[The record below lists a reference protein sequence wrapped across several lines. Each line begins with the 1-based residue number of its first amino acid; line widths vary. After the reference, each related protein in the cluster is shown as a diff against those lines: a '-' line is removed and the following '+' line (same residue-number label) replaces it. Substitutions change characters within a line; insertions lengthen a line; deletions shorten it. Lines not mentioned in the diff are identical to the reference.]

1 MGIQIYCSL
10 MLSFLKN
17 KFGGSKQKGLKQNNQ
32 YVTIWHSRC
41 GVQHL
46 RINYVGLW
54 FLAQQDVIYIEDVS
68 VIGIRNC
75 ENQWPAS
82 RQ

>member
-32 YVTIWHSRC
+32 YVTIRKSKYLLARNQDNVSEWRDMSIC
-41 GVQHL
+41 GLMFQ
-46 RINYVGLW
+46 
-54 FLAQQDVIYIEDVS
+54 
-68 VIGIRNC
+68 
-75 ENQWPAS
+75 
-82 RQ
+82 